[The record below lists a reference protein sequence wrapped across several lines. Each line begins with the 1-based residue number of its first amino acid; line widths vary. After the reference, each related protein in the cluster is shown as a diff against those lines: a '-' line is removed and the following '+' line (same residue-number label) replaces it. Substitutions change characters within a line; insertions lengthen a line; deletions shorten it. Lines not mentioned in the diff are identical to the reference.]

1 MLCRAFKR
9 KNASSQVRNKRLDFS
24 IQQEPLKE
32 FTKAIYL
39 LFQTVDDPTQ
49 VNPHVAGK
57 KNENTRDLP
66 GVALVITFFKT
77 LFTVQRKI

>member
-39 LFQTVDDPTQ
+39 LFQTVDDPT
-49 VNPHVAGK
+49 
-57 KNENTRDLP
+57 
-66 GVALVITFFKT
+66 
-77 LFTVQRKI
+77 